1 MVRRNATPQA
11 QLHFLPD
18 LPVLIRV
25 HRADRSLDRLVRSP
39 STLEEGRG
47 VVVFLWVWSIP
58 AGFSTKCEAG
68 GGPDVGPIEAVGLA
82 IQPLAAFR
90 NGILSAR
97 KVGGVKPVGC
107 RESGGRQPAQAAR
120 CQAPHACA
128 NEQRDSQ
135 WPNNRSELRYSN
147 HK

>member
-18 LPVLIRV
+18 LPVPIRV

-39 STLEEGRG
+39 STLEDGRG
-47 VVVFLWVWSIP
+47 VVVFLWVWSIS
-58 AGFSTKCEAG
+58 AGFGTKCEAR

-90 NGILSAR
+90 NRSLSAR
-97 KVGGVKPVGC
+97 KVGGVKSVGS
-107 RESGGRQPAQAAR
+107 RGSGGRQPAQAAR
-120 CQAPHACA
+120 CQTEHACDD
-128 NEQRDSQ
+128 EQRDSR
-135 WPNNRSELRYSN
+135 WPNNRFQLRYSN
-147 HK
+147 H